1 MYMGKIQRGR
11 YNAIQ
16 ETKQGTKEESATAN
30 CSNGKSGAPVHL
42 GETMRNT
49 KTKQPAAP
57 FNDHEQSSLSRGEEA
72 YQKMLEGI
80 QSGTLK
86 PGMRLREVELAEWLG
101 SSRTPVREALNRL
114 QTEGLVVQEPRRGMI
129 IAELDHS
136 MVSELYFMRELLEG
150 AAARLAARH
159 ASDVEIAMLRDIA
172 DRDKTT
178 GDDPVKL
185 AKNNRLFHETLYR
198 AAHNRYLL
206 KTLSMLRESMAL
218 LGQTTLSLPG
228 RSSTAFEE
236 HDALVAA
243 IERHDAAAAEEASRA
258 HIRSAH
264 RARMKLMF
272 EQLGDNDAE

>member
-1 MYMGKIQRGR
+1 
-11 YNAIQ
+11 
-16 ETKQGTKEESATAN
+16 
-30 CSNGKSGAPVHL
+30 
-42 GETMRNT
+42 MRNI
-49 KTKQPAAP
+49 KTKQRAP
-57 FNDHEQSSLSRGEEA
+57 FEDSEQSSMSRAEEA

-80 QSGTLK
+80 QAGTLK
-86 PGMRLREVELAEWLG
+86 PGMRLREQELAEWLG

-129 IAELDHS
+129 IAELDHG

-159 ASDVEIAMLRDIA
+159 ASDVEIAILRDIA
-172 DRDKTT
+172 DRDKATA
-178 GDDPVKL
+178 DDPVKL

-228 RSSTAFEE
+228 RSSTAFQE
-236 HDALVAA
+236 HDVLVAA
-243 IERHDAAAAEEASRA
+243 LERRDAAAAEEASRA
-258 HIRSAH
+258 HIREAH

-272 EQLGDNDAE
+272 EQIDDGTE

>member
-1 MYMGKIQRGR
+1 
-11 YNAIQ
+11 
-16 ETKQGTKEESATAN
+16 
-30 CSNGKSGAPVHL
+30 
-42 GETMRNT
+42 MRNM
-49 KTKQPAAP
+49 KVKAKQQASAP
-57 FNDHEQSSLSRGEEA
+57 FTDSEQSSFSRGEEA

-86 PGMRLREVELAEWLG
+86 PGMRLRETELAEWLG

-129 IAELDHS
+129 IAELDYS

-172 DRDKTT
+172 DRDKTS

-228 RSSTAFEE
+228 RSSTAFAE

-258 HIRSAH
+258 HIRAAH

-272 EQLGDNDAE
+272 EQIGESDAE